1 MRDDWKPEPEDD
13 PAGRDRGQ
21 RTQASLDEEL
31 REWDA
36 LWDDVTGAWEARQA
50 RWLTRMQR
58 AVKLID
64 VSTDVDQPKVTNMLL
79 VNALKR
85 LELVRAA
92 PCLDDLATV
101 DEWGEAG

>member
-1 MRDDWKPEPEDD
+1 MCRSSDLEPWAYVQDTTNGKLYEV
-13 PAGRDRGQ
+13 GCQYG
-21 RTQASLDEEL
+21 
-31 REWDA
+31 A
-36 LWDDVTGAWEARQA
+36 L
-50 RWLTRMQR
+50 MQR